1 MISAFITIGCDGD
14 VAEYFMEGPETVV
27 RIFDLAEAQLVVF
40 TTEPTTAIV
49 LADGEETLHQAIEPD
64 ERYQFAVQ
72 ALLPTRGQIGFDFMP
87 VLKFCGKWA
96 MGLRNYNLT
105 HSLLGDQVE
114 SRGFLAS
121 FLLEV
126 RQGNCFRGPLLATY
140 NFLLLENSF
149 FDERLSR
156 FIGERAGPSSFR

>member
-1 MISAFITIGCDGD
+1 MISALITIGCDGD

-72 ALLPTRGQIGFDFMP
+72 ALLPKPRQIGFNFMP
-87 VLKFCGKWA
+87 MLRFGSKLGID
-96 MGLRNYNLT
+96 LRNHNLVK
-105 HSLLGDQVE
+105 SLLSEKVE
-114 SRGFLAS
+114 SRSTFAS
-121 FLLEV
+121 FLLEI
-126 RQGNCFRGPLLATY
+126 RQGNCFGGQLLATY

-156 FIGERAGPSSFR
+156 FIGSH